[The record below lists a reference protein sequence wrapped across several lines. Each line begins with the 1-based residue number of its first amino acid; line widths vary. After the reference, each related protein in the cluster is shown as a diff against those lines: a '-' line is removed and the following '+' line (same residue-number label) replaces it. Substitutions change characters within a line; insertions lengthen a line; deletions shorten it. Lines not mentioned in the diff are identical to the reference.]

1 MKNKIPRHR
10 PAGKSP
16 GRSAKNKSKG
26 FENFFEIAEKWRF
39 LVIMKRDEADFL
51 YHQTNAHPG
60 ESKRS
65 PAGRQGNS
73 NNSESGVGGMG

>member
-51 YHQTNAHPG
+51 YHQANAQVKVNVHLL
-60 ESKRS
+60 E
-65 PAGRQGNS
+65 GRETQIIRHR
-73 NNSESGVGGMG
+73 EWEAWD